1 MFRFPALRRHEAH
14 KTESQALTKT
24 NDGELSILD
33 AMENLVK
40 VVALRTLRTP
50 PHLRTLRPLRRG
62 LRSNH
67 FGPPL

>member
-1 MFRFPALRRHEAH
+1 VFRFPALRRHEAH

-24 NDGELSILD
+24 NDGKLSILD

-40 VVALRTLRTP
+40 AVALRTLR
-50 PHLRTLRPLRRG
+50 HA

-67 FGPPL
+67 FGPPLATALNS

>member
-14 KTESQALTKT
+14 KTESPALPKT

-40 VVALRTLRTP
+40 AVALRTLRT
-50 PHLRTLRPLRRG
+50 LRHA

-67 FGPPL
+67 FGPPLATALNS